1 MKKCFSVLGTL
12 FLVACQN
19 QVTAPTPATQTT
31 PQVSEEKVVVML
43 DWTPNTNHTGLFVA
57 QEKGYF
63 KDEGVSVEIQ
73 NLPDNASAADIVIN
87 NQAQFGIYFQDYMA
101 KKLVKEAPIT
111 AVAAIVEHNTS
122 GILVREGIE
131 NLRDLKG
138 KTYGTW
144 ADPLELAML
153 ETIAT
158 KDVYQDLKQVNND
171 AADSVVGLSNNLF
184 DAAWIYYG
192 WDGVLAQ
199 HENVK
204 HKFFYAKD
212 ENTAFDFYSPII
224 IANNDYLK
232 TNKEQARKVMK
243 AIKKGYQFAIE
254 NPEEA
259 ANILMTHAPELAFK
273 KEFVIA
279 SQKYLSAQYAKDAN
293 KWGEFDLDRW
303 NAFYNW
309 VNAQNIF
316 EGKLLPQN
324 AGVTNELLQ

>member
-1 MKKCFSVLGTL
+1 MKKCLSVLATL

-19 QVTAPTPATQTT
+19 QVQTQNETKQET
-31 PQVSEEKVVVML
+31 QEKVVFML

-57 QEKGYF
+57 QEKGFF
-63 KDEGVSVEIQ
+63 KEEGVAVDIQ

-122 GILVREGIE
+122 GILVKEDVQK
-131 NLRDLKG
+131 LSDLTG

-153 ETIAT
+153 EKMVTP
-158 KDVYQDLKQVNND
+158 DVYKDIKQVNND
-171 AADSVVGLSNNLF
+171 AADSIIGISNGLF

-199 HENVK
+199 HEKMPHN
-204 HKFFYAKD
+204 FFYAKD

-224 IANNDYLK
+224 IANNDYLASH
-232 TNKEQARKVMK
+232 KEQARKVLN

-259 ANILMTHAPELAFK
+259 ADILVKHAPELASK
-273 KEFVIA
+273 KEFVVN
-279 SQKYLSAQYAKDAN
+279 SQRYLSSRYAESKD

-303 NAFYNW
+303 NAFYDW
-309 VNAQNIF
+309 VNQQNIF
-316 EGKLLPQN
+316 EGKTLPTN
-324 AGVTNELLQ
+324 AGVTNEFIK